1 MSKAV
6 HFMSGEP
13 PEKGLPHKWQR
24 YMGQIDEIADASGR
38 RAGHLDEYLREA
50 KKIKK
55 EANARL
61 RRLDAGEDSAQLEA
75 EIMNDVALMALQA
88 RAEAAAWRAEARKK
102 EFEAAKIRIER
113 AAQSRELDA
122 RGRLSGAL
130 IEQIDDVDLAE
141 TLRKQ
146 QAALDAMRRSSE
158 ASAASFYSLAATLPD
173 LYAKQ
178 GDIVARKVSRI
189 KWEFSLSRA
198 LRKSW
203 RVTFGFFLLVLG
215 VDKAI
220 KVFELETWSFLIL
233 LAAYLAGEY
242 FVSRFTSWIDEAY
255 RSSRLRRRV
264 ICKVAVFKMDWRASE
279 ISAEIAKRN
288 K

>member
-1 MSKAV
+1 M
-6 HFMSGEP
+6 
-13 PEKGLPHKWQR
+13 
-24 YMGQIDEIADASGR
+24 
-38 RAGHLDEYLREA
+38 
-50 KKIKK
+50 
-55 EANARL
+55 
-61 RRLDAGEDSAQLEA
+61 EA